1 LLYKISEESRVS
13 KESTDIVGKI
23 MAFEQGELDNE
34 EVYSLFQFLLDSGMI
49 HSLQG
54 SYQRMAEEL
63 LLAGVIQ
70 MPAHKH

>member
-1 LLYKISEESRVS
+1 MS

-63 LLAGVIQ
+63 LLAGVIH
-70 MPAHKH
+70 MPSHQH

>member
-1 LLYKISEESRVS
+1 MS

-34 EVYSLFQFLLDSGMI
+34 EAYALFQFLLDSRMI
-49 HSLQG
+49 YSLQG
-54 SYQRMAEEL
+54 SYQRMAEDL

-70 MPAHKH
+70 MPNQRH